1 LLLADLSGYPTAGY
15 VDVVRSYQNDLVTA
29 FPATQT
35 SWRPPWN
42 QRLALSLL
50 NIGVLASGQNF
61 VALRTR

>member
-1 LLLADLSGYPTAGY
+1 
-15 VDVVRSYQNDLVTA
+15 VRSYQNDLVTA